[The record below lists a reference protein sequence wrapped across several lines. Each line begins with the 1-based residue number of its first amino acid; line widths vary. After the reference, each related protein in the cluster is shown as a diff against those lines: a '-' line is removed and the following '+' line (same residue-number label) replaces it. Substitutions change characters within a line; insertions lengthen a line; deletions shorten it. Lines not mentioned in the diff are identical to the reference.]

1 MTSKAIKKMTNRISP
16 NRLAGHVRQLLAL
29 ALIFAICPAPALLAQ
44 ASAVGQSVA
53 ATPMSLHITIL
64 DGEDALNSIRER
76 TAREPIVQVEDEN
89 HKPVA
94 GALLLFTINSGP
106 EGASGSFSG
115 ISSTLS
121 VTTGPDGRGVAHGL
135 LPNKTPGKYTITV
148 SATLGTLVA
157 TAIIH
162 QSNIAG
168 AAPGGS
174 SSSSSVSPEQP
185 NPNSGSI
192 GTKTPSRL
200 ARIPKKYWAIGGGIV
215 VVGTVLGV
223 TLTRGSGATTITPGT
238 GTVGP

>member
-1 MTSKAIKKMTNRISP
+1 MTSKAMKKMTTRISP
-16 NRLAGHVRQLLAL
+16 TRLAGTVRQLLAL
-29 ALIFAICPAPALLAQ
+29 ALIFAIGPAPALFAQ

-94 GALLLFTINSGP
+94 GVLLLFTINGGP

-162 QSNIAG
+162 QSNVAG
-168 AAPGGS
+168 AAPGES
-174 SSSSSVSPEQP
+174 SSSASPEQS

-192 GTKTPSRL
+192 GTKTPGRL
-200 ARIPKKYWAIGGGIV
+200 ARIPKKYWAIGGGVV
-215 VVGTVLGV
+215 VVGTILGI

>member
-1 MTSKAIKKMTNRISP
+1 MMKRFSP
-16 NRLAGHVRQLLAL
+16 TRLADATRQFLAL
-29 ALIFAICPAPALLAQ
+29 ALIFAIGPAPALFAQ
-44 ASAVGQSVA
+44 ASAIGQSVA

-94 GALLLFTINSGP
+94 GALLLFTINGGP
-106 EGASGSFSG
+106 QGASGSFAG
-115 ISSTLS
+115 ASSTLS
-121 VTTGPDGRGVAHGL
+121 VTTGADGRGIAHGL

-168 AAPGGS
+168 AVPSAS
-174 SSSSSVSPEQP
+174 SSSAAASPEQP
-185 NPNSGSI
+185 AANSGSI
-192 GTKTPSRL
+192 GTKTPGRL
-200 ARIPKKYWAIGGGIV
+200 ARIPKKYWVIGGGVV
-215 VVGTVLGV
+215 VVGTVLGI
-223 TLTRGSGATTITPGT
+223 TLTRGNGATTITPGN